1 MKSAYV
7 ADLAADQSVTTLFLV
22 CEKELRTGNSGKP
35 YLRLSL
41 GDRTGAIEA
50 RMWENF
56 EKDAAGFSRDDFV
69 KVQGRVDLFNGK
81 RQLRVE
87 RIRRAEPHEVQIE
100 DYFPH
105 TREDVK
111 KLWAVL
117 RQHVAAVRNP
127 WLLKLL
133 TGVLEDPAI
142 AARYQRAPA
151 AKSMHHAFIGGLLEH
166 VVSLCG
172 LCRAV
177 AGHYPEADAD
187 LLITAAVLHDIG
199 KLEELTY
206 ERSIGYSDDGQLLG
220 HILIGLEMV
229 GRRMEAIP
237 GFPAELQTLVK
248 HLLASHHGKYEFGS
262 PKLPQFREAVLFN
275 FLDDMDSKM
284 ASMRASLEAE
294 GGEGDWTAYN
304 AALGRYLLRVEKYL
318 AAEPSAGGQDKGSN
332 AASATAGPQ
341 AQLPLK

>member
-1 MKSAYV
+1 MKSAFV
-7 ADLAADQSVTTLFLV
+7 ADLTPEQNITAFFLV
-22 CEKELRTGNSGKP
+22 CDKEVRTGNSGKP

-50 RMWENF
+50 RMWDNF

-69 KVQGRVDLFNGK
+69 KVQGRVDLFNGR
-81 RQLRVE
+81 RQLRIDRV
-87 RIRRAEPHEVQIE
+87 RRAEPAEIQIE

-105 TREDVK
+105 TREDVE
-111 KLWAVL
+111 KLWAAL
-117 RQHVAAVRNP
+117 RGHVAGVKNP
-127 WLLKLL
+127 WLGKLL
-133 TGVLEDPAI
+133 TGVLDDPAI

-177 AGHYPEADAD
+177 AERYPEADAG

-206 ERSIGYSDDGQLLG
+206 ERSIGYSDEGQLLG

-229 GRRMEAIP
+229 GKRMAAIP

-262 PKLPQFREAVLFN
+262 PKLPQFREAVLFH
-275 FLDDMDSKM
+275 FLDDLDSKM

-304 AALGRYLLRVEKYL
+304 AALSRYLLRVEKYL
-318 AAEPSAGGQDKGSN
+318 AGEATEKAAG
-332 AASATAGPQ
+332 AASASAASQ